1 MKKKKEMTAVETQTL
16 SSRDQRKKNKEL
28 TPFETLTFLSMGSF
42 LVYVLLVPIILQ
54 LFISVDNYVKNSES
68 VTLTSYHLVKSDD
81 FLAIGFSRE
90 SELIVSQQT
99 YYDVLYYH
107 KKRNDL
113 AWIDLS
119 GDLDDKSLLVKINP
133 EEFKKHQ
140 GTESDPI
147 PVFNVAIE
155 EEQFEWDD
163 KSYRHNIKEH
173 IIYEDILHAASY
185 NTFLIYWMCIS
196 VVLGI
201 VAFFLHMNRENKRRN
216 AEKETK
222 RSRHLL

>member
-1 MKKKKEMTAVETQTL
+1 M
-16 SSRDQRKKNKEL
+16 KKNKEL
-28 TPFETLTFLSMGSF
+28 TPFETLTFLSTGLF
-42 LVYVLLVPIILQ
+42 LVFVLLVPIILQ
-54 LFISVDNYVKNSES
+54 LFISVDDYVKNSES
-68 VTLTSYHLVKSDD
+68 VTLSSYHLVKSDD
-81 FLAIGFSRE
+81 FFAIGFSRE

-107 KKRNDL
+107 KKKNDL

-119 GDLDDKSLLVKINP
+119 GDLEDKSLLVKINP
-133 EEFKKHQ
+133 EEFKKHK
-140 GTESDPI
+140 GTKSDPI

-163 KSYRHNIKEH
+163 KSYRHNIEEH

-196 VVLGI
+196 VVLGMI
-201 VAFFLHMNRENKRRN
+201 AFFLHMNRENKRRK
-216 AEKETK
+216 AEKEMK
-222 RSRHLL
+222 RNRHLL